1 MKTYLTLFIILLQFE
16 LVANGQSKDEKEVA
30 AAIEIFIKGIIDAD
44 KSIFDTIVSDD
55 LVYSHSSGKVQD
67 KAAFIEGI
75 ISRHPLDYLKVDL
88 SDQTIKI
95 IGETAIVRHNFS
107 SETSSNGIPGILNLG
122 IMHIWVKENGKWK
135 LLARQAY
142 KI

>member
-75 ISRHPLDYLKVDL
+75 ISRQPLDYLKVDL